1 MKARILV
8 KLKDEVLDAQ
18 GKAVVER
25 LHSLGFTEIKDARVG
40 KLIELDVQS
49 ADRENTVGRLQLMCE
64 KLLVNEAIEDF
75 DIQSLD

>member
-1 MKARILV
+1 MKARIMV
-8 KLKDEVLDAQ
+8 RLKEEVLDAP

-25 LHSLGFTEIKDARVG
+25 LQNLGFSEVKDARVG

-49 ADRENTVGRLQLMCE
+49 ADRENALARLQLMCE
-64 KLLVNEAIEDF
+64 KLLVNDAIEEF

>member
-25 LHSLGFTEIKDARVG
+25 LHNLGFTEIKDARVG